1 MLFRSLQTMVNKG
14 ETYGFT
20 FENKIYLNP
29 EIMNSNVAV
38 HEYTHL
44 WDEYTKRTNP
54 ELWNKGKDILKKTFL
69 WNEIKNNPDYA
80 DIADNEDLLTSEVH
94 SRICGEIAQSVLERI
109 AKENGEITKDT
120 VVNWDWEVANY
131 IAKEFSAEEIKE
143 ISEVKEFFTQPMKD
157 LVGEKEITK
166 EYKMEKNSQKE
177 KKINNTIHFY
187 DTDVDENYF
196 NEEVTNKLLPYFEEY
211 NENCTDDSEEI
222 KLTGVKFYGENEGQ
236 LKVLVGYEGELSEDG
251 LFNILNE
258 AKADGELSYNGYD
271 FDMNPIKPE
280 KSGTIEE
287 YLEFLK
293 IRDFEETHGMIV
305 KDPESGNIL
314 KVEPVAHGNGYMSDL
329 FDKNQKFID
338 HDMFE
343 EDDTLGAVKIS
354 ISDYAKDNLW
364 GNHKDYGRIKN
375 ADEYEKLWE
384 SLDKTAKEAAVK
396 IEKAK
401 NQKENTQNIFD
412 EFLSDVEKEYRELKL
427 FRQATI
433 NVLKNLPENKKEFV
447 NQELLKRGANSENSL
462 ANVMKDAIQQ
472 KIRNERQK
480 LNNSKSFP
488 NVQKKR
494 DTGYDRER

>member
-1 MLFRSLQTMVNKG
+1 
-14 ETYGFT
+14 
-20 FENKIYLNP
+20 
-29 EIMNSNVAV
+29 
-38 HEYTHL
+38 
-44 WDEYTKRTNP
+44 
-54 ELWNKGKDILKKTFL
+54 
-69 WNEIKNNPDYA
+69 
-80 DIADNEDLLTSEVH
+80 
-94 SRICGEIAQSVLERI
+94 
-109 AKENGEITKDT
+109 
-120 VVNWDWEVANY
+120 
-131 IAKEFSAEEIKE
+131 
-143 ISEVKEFFTQPMKD
+143 MKD
-157 LVGEKEITK
+157 LVGEKEIIK

-177 KKINNTIHFY
+177 NEINNTIHFY

-211 NENCTDDSEEI
+211 NENCADGSEKI
-222 KLTGVKFYGENEGQ
+222 KLTGIKFYGENEGQ
-236 LKVLVGYEGELSEDG
+236 LKVLVGYEGKLSEDG
-251 LFNILNE
+251 LFNILSE

-293 IRDFEETHGMIV
+293 VRDFEETHGMIV

-329 FDKNQKFID
+329 FNKNQKYID

-343 EDDTLGAVKIS
+343 ENDTLEAVKIS

-364 GNHKDYGRIKN
+364 GNRKVYDRIKN
-375 ADEYEKLWE
+375 ADEYEKLWK
-384 SLDKTAKEAAVK
+384 SLDKAAKGVPIKIEMEKKQKEYDLNHSDFIVVKDPETGNFLEIGLTDYGESYTSDLYDKNHKFIKHDIFQAENNLDAVK
-396 IEKAK
+396 LCVYEYGTNKHWGKSQNFEVQDRKKYEEFVEKLEDINSDIEKSNSK
-401 NQKENTQNIFD
+401 ITDVSSENIQNIFD

-433 NVLKNLPENKKEFV
+433 NVLKNLPEDKKEFV
-447 NQELLKRGANSENSL
+447 NQELLRRGANSENSL

-472 KIRNERQK
+472 KIRNERQE